1 MSDSSW
7 PNGLPHTRFL
17 CPSLSPGVC
26 PSSCPLYQWC
36 HPAISTSVTLFSFC
50 LQFFPASGSFPMSRL
65 FASGD
70 QSIGASA
77 SASVLPK
84 SCSVLISFEMD
95 WFDLCFPRDSQ
106 ESSPAPQFES
116 INSLVLCLLYGPALT
131 TVHDYWKDH
140 SLDYTDICRQSDVF
154 PFKHTVYVC
163 HTSNKYLSLCAR
175 HCFKKTNFD
184 TKSNKWKQ
192 RKTDVGLTNCS
203 RREGAVPGSS
213 ELAVPGGMQAET
225 GDYQDASKKWLYYM
239 ILKVSFIL
247 DILWLKCFTFQDLP
261 WGLSGKGGVLGSKDR
276 RKE

>member
-1 MSDSSW
+1 MSIVS
-7 PNGLPHTRFL
+7 
-17 CPSLSPGVC
+17 VM
-26 PSSCPLYQWC
+26 PSSHLNFC
-36 HPAISTSVTLFSFC
+36 HPLLLLPSIFPSIRVFSNESAVCIRWPKYWSFSF
-50 LQFFPASGSFPMSRL
+50 
-65 FASGD
+65 
-70 QSIGASA
+70 SIIPS
-77 SASVLPK
+77 K
-84 SCSVLISFEMD
+84 EFSVLISFEMD
-95 WFDLCFPRDSQ
+95 WFDLFAVQGTLKSH
-106 ESSPAPQFES
+106 PAPQFES
-116 INSLVLCLLYGPALT
+116 INSSVLCLLYGPALT
-131 TVHDYWKDH
+131 TIHDYWTDH

-184 TKSNKWKQ
+184 TKSNEWKH
-192 RKTDVGLTNCS
+192 RKTDFGLTNCS

-247 DILWLKCFTFQDLP
+247 DILWLKYFPFQDLP
-261 WGLSGKGGVLGSKDR
+261 RGLSGNGGVRGSKDR